1 MTETLREIR
10 EKLIIQWYEKK
21 LNRDELLR
29 VLEWSGLDDGSK
41 KKYKSEIMQNFYEN
55 FEEAKNT
62 EEFKSADAKYRE
74 IKKLWRTFEEKSLEI
89 IKKKVKSESELK
101 KIDAEILG
109 IAAKSM
115 DLGDGSWWKGRRLWK
130 AEERWDELEAQQKEI
145 KLEIWELE
153 KEKVKLEASLKI
165 KREEYWPEFTRT
177 IRKPKKNAYI
187 PNSGETIKGET
198 LKWYKEKYYKILED
212 KKNYMKNVLLET
224 KNLDF
229 WIDEEKKK
237 NILEEVEANLRQEID
252 AMEWWDQYTK
262 SADDAEKW
270 LKDNR
275 KVTMERLSDLQQ
287 KIWELEKEIEELE
300 NKKDWLE
307 IEEAYKIVQEECG
320 LRIELAR
327 EKDEFDTISKELGD
341 RIKIYD
347 GTHMDWSKKI
357 RVESWEEK
365 CDRERRFWMY

>member
-1 MTETLREIR
+1 MTNTPRETR

-89 IKKKVKSESELK
+89 NKKKVKSESE
-101 KIDAEILG
+101 
-109 IAAKSM
+109 
-115 DLGDGSWWKGRRLWK
+115 WK

-153 KEKVKLEASLKI
+153 KEKVKLEASLKT
-165 KREEYWPEFTRT
+165 KRAEYWPEFTRT

-198 LKWYKEKYYKILED
+198 LKWYKEKYYKILE
-212 KKNYMKNVLLET
+212 
-224 KNLDF
+224 
-229 WIDEEKKK
+229 
-237 NILEEVEANLRQEID
+237 
-252 AMEWWDQYTK
+252 
-262 SADDAEKW
+262 
-270 LKDNR
+270 
-275 KVTMERLSDLQQ
+275 ERIQ
-287 KIWELEKEIEELE
+287 
-300 NKKDWLE
+300 
-307 IEEAYKIVQEECG
+307 
-320 LRIELAR
+320 
-327 EKDEFDTISKELGD
+327 
-341 RIKIYD
+341 
-347 GTHMDWSKKI
+347 
-357 RVESWEEK
+357 
-365 CDRERRFWMY
+365 